1 MRPAKKVAVSAEL
14 KRLLMAEIDNE
25 ADGGDS
31 PATLKSAMESLKGGY
46 EPCPGFPVAKVKKEL
61 AALIAK
67 KGNARANRFVTDADF
82 AARKKLTQAEARNP
96 KAAKKP
102 AKKAAKKRARKT
114 NTFETTVEV
123 CCHRVALRYW
133 DFTSELTDGLRE
145 ELENHGE
152 ERAKEC
158 INNDCREGELNCLH
172 VNEDD
177 SDEEIRGWW
186 EIERD

>member
-1 MRPAKKVAVSAEL
+1 MKKTTTVSAEL

-82 AARKKLTQAEARNP
+82 AARKP
-96 KAAKKP
+96 AKKP
-102 AKKAAKKRARKT
+102 AKKAKT
-114 NTFETTVEV
+114 YEFETTVEV

-133 DFTSELTDGLRE
+133 DFTSRLTDALKDELTE
-145 ELENHGE
+145 HGE
-152 ERAKEC
+152 ERAKTC
-158 INNDCREGELNCLH
+158 IIDGCSSGELNCYY
-172 VNEDD
+172 VNGKRE
-177 SDEEIRGWW
+177 EEIRGWW
-186 EIERD
+186 EIIRD